1 MNLDAPGRIE
11 CLIFDLFG
19 VVVAFD
25 DTLVY
30 DRIARRCSDPDFA
43 YERLA
48 NVVSDPRL
56 ICGDLSIED
65 LHTRLVADIGLQSSF
80 EEFAHT
86 WRRSYSE
93 PMPGMRDLLY
103 RLHGQCRLVLLSN
116 VDRYYWPTVAATVPE
131 LGRFHACLTSFAQ
144 GVAKP
149 HPEAFAGA
157 VNAAGTNIAH
167 CYLVD
172 DKQENI
178 ESAASIGLR
187 GHAFRDARRLK
198 VALRNAG
205 LKV

>member
-1 MNLDAPGRIE
+1 MNLDAPSRIE
-11 CLIFDLFG
+11 CLILDLFG
-19 VVVAFD
+19 VIVAFD
-25 DTLVY
+25 DALVY
-30 DRIARRCSDPDFA
+30 DRIAQRCTDPDFA

-48 NVVSDPRL
+48 NMVSDPRL

-65 LHTRLVADIGLQSSF
+65 LHTRLVADVGLQSSF
-80 EEFAHT
+80 EEFAST

-103 RLHGQCRLVLLSN
+103 RLHGRCRLILLSN

-131 LGRFHACLTSFAQ
+131 LGQFHVCLTSFER

-149 HPEAFAGA
+149 HLEAFAGA
-157 VNAAGTNIAH
+157 VNAAGTNIEH
-167 CYLVD
+167 CYFVD

-178 ESAASIGLR
+178 KAAASIGLK
-187 GHAFRDARRLK
+187 GHAFQDVRRLE
-198 VALRNAG
+198 VALRRAG